1 MNRSKKKIS
10 PIEEKPSEIKYNF
23 SKMFDVKFDAL
34 IKAFSDTLES
44 LNKMSSGKIECDY
57 GVCSTTYHIRY
68 ITPKN
73 ISTFV
78 DNLLRA
84 VEGNFFK
91 DNMNDV
97 EMFIVASVQ
106 KFFEENGCERLDD
119 DSTRSESR
127 DSVNPQAWTMN
138 DLEMICSNDM
148 GPVAV
153 YSKGEIVQRI
163 KLMNEDLKKIKEM
176 HFAAN
181 AKKLSKALPKIIN
194 DSCVYSM
201 ATMKA
206 IFKAIEDFLL
216 FAVTV
221 NTCTVLQMYA
231 YCNPATDY
239 KFKKEKKEDSDEED
253 VVTEC
258 CMCKT
263 NDYMIRN
270 RIPFNCN
277 MRDVILQDVT
287 PDFKDTHDAVH
298 FILKDSRSPISI
310 LVNKYASKEGIREI
324 HSYGIARMFMGVNK
338 CHEHCLDE
346 VFKKDGEAVSG
357 DPLEDVA
364 GFNTKV
370 DWLDNIA
377 FGNNYL
383 DGNYRRDAL
392 GNNHV
397 HPITNSL
404 DMIFKIYGGIELK
417 SNTELADNI
426 LSVAGAIKSII
437 HEYNEGK
444 PIENYDL
451 TKDILVLFGEI
462 LTRNMLRLYY
472 NNTQVIVFRDDM
484 PNAGAPGFIEESFLM
499 EELGEFVQEADATGS
514 DDGSK
519 AKENSYNGVSFTDGN
534 GKEIKP
540 ADTGKMKKLLNSI
553 INWFKSV
560 FEKWTNSAVEK
571 LGKYKEEVEKNKDLN
586 AEIGA
591 ALGSSFHANLK
602 NYKKFV
608 INADKFSANLDV
620 AKDRVNRWMGQDPIS
635 SFAKT
640 VVTMLGIKE
649 TDVDNIVTAENNPDG
664 KPNWKAITDKCIEY
678 YFFAGPS
685 DNDRYYNGE
694 LTKDMWE
701 KDVCG
706 DVIGAPAT
714 VEKCSKAFTTKGD
727 EIKKLLEGK
736 LNEQSINDAT
746 KKKVETLTE
755 AYKQA
760 YTELTKKIIVSL
772 ATVWVKDRYTLWNTV
787 KNNYSSQKGAA
798 TTNNTENQNQQS
810 QQEVKTESADTTKTN
825 KQPITYE
832 DAMKRVLSDEV
843 DVI

>member
-1 MNRSKKKIS
+1 MNRSKKSIS

-34 IKAFSDTLES
+34 IKAFSDTLDS
-44 LNKMSSGKIECDY
+44 LNKMSSGKIDCDY
-57 GVCSTTYHIRY
+57 GVCSTSYNIRY

-106 KFFEENGCERLDD
+106 KFFEENGCGKLEDA
-119 DSTRSESR
+119 STLSES
-127 DSVNPQAWTMN
+127 DDTVNPQAWTLD
-138 DLEMICSNDM
+138 DLEKICSNDM
-148 GPVAV
+148 GTVAV

-163 KLMNEDLKKIKEM
+163 KFMNEDLKKIKEM

-239 KFKKEKKEDSDEED
+239 KFKKEKKEDSDEEN

-287 PDFKDTHDAVH
+287 PDFKDTHDALH

-324 HSYGIARMFMGVNK
+324 HQYGIARMFLGVNK

-346 VFKKDGEAVSG
+346 VFKKDCEPESG
-357 DPLEDVA
+357 DPLKDVA
-364 GFNTKV
+364 DFKTKV

-417 SNTELADNI
+417 SNEELADNI

-437 HEYNEGK
+437 HEYNEGA

-484 PNAGAPGFIEESFLM
+484 PNAGAPGFIEESFMM
-499 EELGEFVQEADATGS
+499 EELGEFIQEEATDGTGS
-514 DDGSK
+514 DTGNKGKEDGYK
-519 AKENSYNGVSFTDGN
+519 GVSFTDGN
-534 GKEIKP
+534 GNAIKQ
-540 ADTGKMKKLLNSI
+540 ADTGKIKKLLNSI

-560 FEKWTNSAVEK
+560 FEKWTKSAVEK

-586 AEIGA
+586 AEIGN
-591 ALGSSFHANLK
+591 ALGNSFHANLK

-608 INADKFSANLDV
+608 INVEKFSGGLDI
-620 AKDRVNRWMGQDPIS
+620 AKDYVNRWMGDVPIS
-635 SFAKT
+635 NFAKT
-640 VVTMLGIKE
+640 AVIMLGIKDDAAE
-649 TDVDNIVTAENNPDG
+649 NIVTAENNPDG
-664 KPNWKAITDKCIEY
+664 KPNWKAIADKCVEH
-678 YFFAGPS
+678 YFFNSTS
-685 DNDRYYNGE
+685 DSERYFTGE

-701 KDVCG
+701 KDVIG
-706 DVIGAPAT
+706 DIIGAPDT
-714 VEKCSKAFTTKGD
+714 VDKCAKAFSNKGE
-727 EIKKLLEGK
+727 EIKKLLDNK
-736 LNEQSINDAT
+736 LNEQNINDTT

-760 YTELTKKIIVSL
+760 YTELTKKIVTSL
-772 ATVWVKDRYTLWNTV
+772 ATVWIKDRYGLWKTV
-787 KNNYSSQKGAA
+787 TNNFSTQKSTAS
-798 TTNNTENQNQQS
+798 TNNTTEQKPAEQT
-810 QQEVKTESADTTKTN
+810 QEAKTEAIN
-825 KQPITYE
+825 EQPLTVE
-832 DAMKRVLSDEV
+832 AARARFESPDV